1 MMMVWLQLI
10 SCHNPAIKVHLSG
23 CLPKPGYDVHTE
35 TGDSPRHE
43 PVQGG
48 NRHLLAKNTKIQHSD
63 GPDHQDEA
71 YEMHVLLVELA
82 SESLQ
87 NAESFCPHAISFRF
101 GFRIRSAAGH
111 EKGCPAMKR
120 CPAVDK
126 TISGAEQLL

>member
-1 MMMVWLQLI
+1 ARLRR
-10 SCHNPAIKVHLSG
+10 SYRNRRF
-23 CLPKPGYDVHTE
+23 PKARACSTRK
-35 TGDSPRHE
+35 SA
-43 PVQGG
+43 
-48 NRHLLAKNTKIQHSD
+48 LAAKNTKIQHPD

-71 YEMHVLLVELA
+71 YEMHVHLAGLA

-87 NAESFCPHAISFRF
+87 NAESFCQHAISFRF

-126 TISGAEQLL
+126 TISGVEQLL

>member
-1 MMMVWLQLI
+1 MKAKSPVTTFI
-10 SCHNPAIKVHLSG
+10 PKPAIPQGTSLFNG
-23 CLPKPGYDVHTE
+23 EIGTCLP
-35 TGDSPRHE
+35 
-43 PVQGG
+43 
-48 NRHLLAKNTKIQHSD
+48 KNTKIQHSD

-71 YEMHVLLVELA
+71 YEMHVHLVGLA

-87 NAESFCPHAISFRF
+87 NAESFCQHAISFRF

-126 TISGAEQLL
+126 TISGVEQLL